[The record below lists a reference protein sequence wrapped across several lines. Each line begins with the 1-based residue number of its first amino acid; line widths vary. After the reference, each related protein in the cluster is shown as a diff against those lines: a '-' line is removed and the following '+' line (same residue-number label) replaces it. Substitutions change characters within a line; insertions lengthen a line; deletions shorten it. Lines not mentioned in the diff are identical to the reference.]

1 MIDKKEIQEIRVFTT
16 KSETDKAFRTLEGI
30 LRGIAIDDKINIR
43 EIHELKNW
51 CGTHVGLIVRH
62 PFNEAIPMIMGF
74 IEDNELDQEEYE
86 DLIWLTESITGNSIY
101 YNAITGDLQVLQ
113 GIIHGILSDNIITE
127 KEAFELR
134 KWMSSNKHLNGTFP
148 YDELLSLLNYVL
160 SDNKLNIDEADL
172 LKAFFAD
179 FIPKEETTIDVN
191 ELKKLKEEMH
201 ISGICSPDPQ
211 IEFSNRVFCFT
222 GASEKVKR
230 EDIEKIVISKGAKF
244 SNNVVKNL
252 DYLVVGNAGNPC
264 WAFSCYGRK
273 VEQAIGMRK
282 EGCKI
287 MLINENE
294 FWKVV

>member
-1 MIDKKEIQEIRVFTT
+1 
-16 KSETDKAFRTLEGI
+16 
-30 LRGIAIDDKINIR
+30 
-43 EIHELKNW
+43 
-51 CGTHVGLIVRH
+51 
-62 PFNEAIPMIMGF
+62 
-74 IEDNELDQEEYE
+74 
-86 DLIWLTESITGNSIY
+86 
-101 YNAITGDLQVLQ
+101 
-113 GIIHGILSDNIITE
+113 
-127 KEAFELR
+127 
-134 KWMSSNKHLNGTFP
+134 
-148 YDELLSLLNYVL
+148 
-160 SDNKLNIDEADL
+160 LNIDEADL

-201 ISGICSPDPQ
+201 ISGICSRDPQ

-222 GASEKVKR
+222 GASEKAKR

>member
-160 SDNKLNIDEADL
+160 SDNKL
-172 LKAFFAD
+172 K
-179 FIPKEETTIDVN
+179 
-191 ELKKLKEEMH
+191 
-201 ISGICSPDPQ
+201 
-211 IEFSNRVFCFT
+211 
-222 GASEKVKR
+222 GAS
-230 EDIEKIVISKGAKF
+230 
-244 SNNVVKNL
+244 KNS
-252 DYLVVGNAGNPC
+252 A
-264 WAFSCYGRK
+264 
-273 VEQAIGMRK
+273 
-282 EGCKI
+282 
-287 MLINENE
+287 
-294 FWKVV
+294 